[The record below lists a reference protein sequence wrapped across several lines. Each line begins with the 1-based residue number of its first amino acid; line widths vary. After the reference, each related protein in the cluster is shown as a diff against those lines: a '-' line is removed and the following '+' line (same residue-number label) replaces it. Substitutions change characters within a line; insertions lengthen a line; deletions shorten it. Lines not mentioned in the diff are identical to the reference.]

1 LRGVVA
7 HQSGGA
13 FHLADDRIKRAV
25 RVLRRA
31 EIAQPRVRLS
41 GEAFQQRGGEPR
53 FPDAGLAGEQHHLA
67 FTRLCP

>member
-1 LRGVVA
+1 V

-13 FHLADDRIKRAV
+13 LYLAHDRIKRAV

-31 EIAQPRVRLS
+31 EIAQARVRLG

-53 FPDAGLAGEQHHLA
+53 FPDAGLAGEQDHLA
-67 FTRLCP
+67 FARLRP